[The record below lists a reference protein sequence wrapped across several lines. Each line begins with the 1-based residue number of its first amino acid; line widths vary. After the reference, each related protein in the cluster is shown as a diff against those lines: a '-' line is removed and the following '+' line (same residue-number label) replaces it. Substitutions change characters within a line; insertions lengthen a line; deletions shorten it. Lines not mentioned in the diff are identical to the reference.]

1 MEATWITARNFARP
15 SVITLLYA
23 STYKTIDVNLPPVT
37 RTVHSTLV
45 PGAEYGTHV
54 AQSPFF
60 SDSCTPVNRGPLNP
74 ITITASSYYVSLNA
88 TSLIVCHDSTYLFL
102 DTVSLNATSLIVSY
116 VTPLIDCQ
124 NSNCLFI
131 DTITR
136 TCHAALSSTVTW
148 FDYLTVLAN
157 AEHITL
163 TARTHLLSAFSMSSI
178 PVNLITFF
186 LLTLFIKLI
195 DTSYVFT
202 TLFCVD
208 NTLTVHSSHWFNP

>member
-23 STYKTIDVNLPPVT
+23 STYKIIDVTLPPVT
-37 RTVHSTLV
+37 CTVHSTLV
-45 PGAEYGTHV
+45 PGVEYGTYV

-60 SDSCTPVNRGPLNP
+60 PDSCTPVNRCLLNP

-88 TSLIVCHDSTYLFL
+88 TSLIVCHDNTYLFL
-102 DTVSLNATSLIVSY
+102 DTVSLNATTLIASH
-116 VTPLIDCQ
+116 VTPLIDCH

-148 FDYLTVLAN
+148 FDYLTVLTN
-157 AEHITL
+157 AEYITPA
-163 TARTHLLSAFSMSSI
+163 ARTHLLSAFSMSSMS
-178 PVNLITFF
+178 VNLRTFS

-202 TLFCVD
+202 SLFCVD
-208 NTLTVHSSHWFNP
+208 NT